1 MTLPEPQTRTFT
13 ALLAEIENGQTKIP
27 QFQREFVWSLV
38 QSANLMD
45 SIIKGYPI
53 GTFIFWNTNE
63 RLRAVRDVGNF
74 KLPEPQDGIFV
85 NYVLDGQQ
93 RMTSL
98 FASLKGLKVVR
109 ESGKSDDFAEIYIDL
124 NAKEDE
130 QIVLVDIADK
140 DAKSLIRITDLLY
153 GGLTFLTGY
162 DAVYHTKLELYKKTI
177 EAYNYSIILLK
188 NAPIDIATEVF
199 TRINEGGRKLSL
211 FEIMVAKTY
220 DYGRE
225 FDLATKYRK
234 LISDLTPFNYET
246 ISDAT
251 VLQAISI
258 ILENECKRQTILKL
272 DKQRFINEWESII
285 EALKKAVEFFKYTY
299 RIPVSQLLPYNAL
312 IVPFTYFF
320 YHHKNP
326 PTGDKQQILQ
336 DFFWRCALSGRYSS
350 SVEGKLAQDA
360 KRIDEILKD
369 KRPRYD
375 WAIDTSPGFIEDNG
389 WFSASRSYVK
399 AILCI
404 YAYHQ
409 PKSFN
414 TNAIVNIS
422 NYWLTRANS
431 KNYHHFFPK
440 AFLNK
445 KTQKDVKDLDWAYNK
460 NFYINHILNITV
472 VDDFLNKREISAKAP
487 SKYMKEFSKK
497 NKTIGETMKT
507 HLIGDLDEFGIWKD
521 DYASFF
527 HSRAVAVSD
536 ELKNRIIEA
545 EIDKEMEAVVAEFDE
560 VEEETPVEE

>member
-1 MTLPEPQTRTFT
+1 M
-13 ALLAEIENGQTKIP
+13 
-27 QFQREFVWSLV
+27 
-38 QSANLMD
+38 
-45 SIIKGYPI
+45 
-53 GTFIFWNTNE
+53 
-63 RLRAVRDVGNF
+63 
-74 KLPEPQDGIFV
+74 

-109 ESGKSDDFAEIYIDL
+109 DSGKIDDFSEIYIDL
-124 NAKEDE
+124 DAKEDE
-130 QIVLVDIADK
+130 QIVLVDITGK
-140 DAKSLIRITDLLY
+140 DAKSLIRVTDLLY

-162 DAVYHTKLELYKKTI
+162 APNYHTKLELYKKTI

-188 NAPIDIATEVF
+188 NAPINIATEVF

-220 DYGRE
+220 DYDRE

-258 ILENECKRQTILKL
+258 ILENDCKRQTILKL

-312 IVPFTYFF
+312 IVPFAYFF

-326 PTGDKQQILQ
+326 PTGEKQQFLQ

-350 SVEGKLAQDA
+350 AVEGKLAQDA
-360 KRIDEILKD
+360 KRIDEILIN

-375 WAIDTSPGFIEDNG
+375 WAIDTSPEFIENHG

-404 YAYHQ
+404 FAYHQ

-445 KTQKDVKDLDWAYNK
+445 KTQKDVKDLDWNYK
-460 NFYINHILNITV
+460 DSYINHILNITI

-497 NKTIGETMKT
+497 NKTLDETMKT
-507 HLIGDLDEFGIWKD
+507 HLINNLDEYGIWND
-521 DYASFF
+521 DYSSFF
-527 HSRAVAVSD
+527 HNRAKALSE
-536 ELKNRIIEA
+536 ELKNRVIEA
-545 EIDKEMEAVVAEFDE
+545 EIDEQMEAVVAEFDE
-560 VEEETPVEE
+560 IEEETVVED